1 MNIGIIV
8 AAGSGE
14 RLFDEIKIKKQY
26 YKLNGYKEVFL
37 HPLET
42 FIEVEIFSTI
52 LLVIPK
58 GDKDR
63 VLFIL
68 RREEIEDKVIIVEGG
83 DTRQDSVEK
92 AMDYLSN
99 SVSSS
104 KLNEATVFIHDGDRP
119 LVSKDLLNRL
129 LQASKQSDAIIPVM
143 PIFDSMLRKEDKN
156 YVNRQDYLCIH
167 TPQVFKYDLL
177 MKALSYAKITNRT
190 FGDEGSVIQYYGHEV
205 SYVESE
211 ISNMKITDL
220 NTLQIVEKW
229 EKIYG

>member
-42 FIEVEIFSTI
+42 FIEVGIFSTI

-58 GDKDR
+58 GDKDQ

-92 AMDYLSN
+92 AMDYLAK
-99 SVSSS
+99 SVPQE
-104 KLNEATVFIHDGDRP
+104 KLSEATVFIHDGDRP

-129 LQASKQSDAIIPVM
+129 FKASKQSDAIIPVM

>member
-92 AMDYLSN
+92 AMGYLSN